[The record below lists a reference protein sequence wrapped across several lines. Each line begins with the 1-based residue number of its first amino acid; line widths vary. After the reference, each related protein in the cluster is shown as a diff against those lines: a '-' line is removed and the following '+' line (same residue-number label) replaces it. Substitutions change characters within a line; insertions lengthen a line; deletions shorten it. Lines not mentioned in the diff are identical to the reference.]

1 MSIVQRL
8 KDLFRRKPVP
18 DEKLEKLA
26 AANRTK
32 PPLINGGRAS
42 GDRPLIANLRR
53 LVAPVRRLF
62 G

>member
-26 AANRTK
+26 AAESDKAT
-32 PPLINGGRAS
+32 
-42 GDRPLIANLRR
+42 ANQRWSR
-53 LVAPVRRLF
+53 I